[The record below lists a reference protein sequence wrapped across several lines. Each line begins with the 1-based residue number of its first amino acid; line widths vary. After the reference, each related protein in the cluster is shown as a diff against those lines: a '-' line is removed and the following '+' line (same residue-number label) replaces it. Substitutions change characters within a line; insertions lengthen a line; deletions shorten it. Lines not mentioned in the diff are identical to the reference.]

1 MIGTTKYVML
11 EAAKKMME
19 AAETEARSNNWRVAV
34 AIVDGSTNLLMFQ
47 KMDGVQTASIDVS
60 IGKAKTAAG
69 FKRPT
74 KALEDMIAG
83 GRTAFLAVNGVVPV
97 QGGLPIV
104 VDGEVLGGVGVS
116 GLTSAEDE
124 QVAAAALRV
133 LES

>member
-1 MIGTTKYVML
+1 MIGTTKYITL
-11 EAAKKMME
+11 EAAQKMTA
-19 AAETEARSNNWRVAV
+19 AAEAEAKANDWNVAI
-34 AIVDGSTNLLMFQ
+34 AIVDVATNLLMFQ

-83 GRTAFLAVNGVVPV
+83 GRTAFLAVDGVLPV

-104 VDGEVLGGVGVS
+104 VDGDVLGAIGVS
-116 GLTSAEDE
+116 GLTSAQDE
-124 QVAAAALRV
+124 QVAEAALRV
-133 LES
+133 LE